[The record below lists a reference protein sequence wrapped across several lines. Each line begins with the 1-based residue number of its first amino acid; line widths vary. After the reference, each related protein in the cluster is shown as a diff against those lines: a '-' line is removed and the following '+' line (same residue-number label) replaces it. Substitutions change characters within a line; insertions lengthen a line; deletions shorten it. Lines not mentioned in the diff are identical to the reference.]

1 MLISNMN
8 ISNNGYT
15 DNEKQRI
22 SEALNF
28 FFFNPSQTIEIKT
41 VHVTAIQKARKLV
54 ESHRRVR
61 EFSIFA

>member
-1 MLISNMN
+1 MN

-28 FFFNPSQTIEIKT
+28 LKLNPSQTIEMKKT
-41 VHVTAIQKARKLV
+41 VHVTAMQKARKLV
-54 ESHRRVR
+54 ESRR
-61 EFSIFA
+61 

>member
-1 MLISNMN
+1 MN

-28 FFFNPSQTIEIKT
+28 LKLKPSQTIEMKT
-41 VHVTAIQKARKLV
+41 VHVTAMQKARKLV
-54 ESHRRVR
+54 ESRR
-61 EFSIFA
+61 